1 MQLNHLLYIRFK
13 TTRMTDPYL
22 RMSSITLIRKQ
33 VRRHVAPC
41 PCLSLPAS
49 GRAAGRDARLPH
61 TCPAGRP
68 VEIAGPTADFWG
80 LAAFRTAVTNPP
92 PAPATEHPLLAHADI
107 RRIVLGILLAMFLG
121 ALDQTIIATALPTI
135 GRELADV
142 ENLSWVVTAYLLTA
156 TAATPLY
163 GKLSDIHGRRAML
176 LVAIAVFTGAS
187 LLCALAPTMTVL
199 IIGRA
204 LQGLGGGGLLSLAQV
219 IVGDVVLPRERGRY
233 QGYISI
239 VFATASIS
247 GPVIGG
253 FFAEHLHWSL
263 IFWINLPIG
272 LLGFLMTNR
281 VLKLLP
287 RHERPHRLDV
297 AGALLMMAATVL
309 LLLALTWGGVRFP
322 WASLPILGL
331 LAASVLLWALF
342 AFRLITAREPFLPL
356 TLLTNPVVGFGT
368 ASVACVFGAMI
379 GLTIFVPIYFELVLG
394 LSASASGLAL
404 IPLMGGTVIGSTA
417 SGQAMSRFAHYKRAP
432 FAGLAA
438 ALAALIVI
446 AAAPDRLSVAAVSS
460 ALGIVGLGMGSLFPV
475 TTVSV
480 QNAVLHHQL
489 GTATGAMNFFR
500 QLAGA
505 VIVAGFGAIVLGGAG
520 TAGLSLETLGAQA
533 SGAGLAHADLAN
545 VFRWVFVAA
554 AACLGL
560 GLVLLAVME
569 ERPLRGR
576 RRTGEVGVPAE

>member
-1 MQLNHLLYIRFK
+1 
-13 TTRMTDPYL
+13 MT
-22 RMSSITLIRKQ
+22 S
-33 VRRHVAPC
+33 
-41 PCLSLPAS
+41 
-49 GRAAGRDARLPH
+49 
-61 TCPAGRP
+61 
-68 VEIAGPTADFWG
+68 
-80 LAAFRTAVTNPP
+80 P
-92 PAPATEHPLLAHADI
+92 PAPALDHPPLAHAEI
-107 RRIVLGILLAMFLG
+107 RTIVLGILLTMFLG
-121 ALDQTIIATALPTI
+121 ALDQTIVATALPTI

-176 LVAIAVFTGAS
+176 LVAIAIFVAAS
-187 LLCALAPTMTVL
+187 VLCAVAPNMAVL
-199 IIGRA
+199 VVGRA

-239 VFATASIS
+239 VFGVASIG

-253 FFAEHLHWSL
+253 FFAQHLHWSL

-272 LLGFLMTNR
+272 LVALLMTNR

-287 RHERPHRLDV
+287 RHERRHRLDV
-297 AGALLMMAATVL
+297 AGAVLMMAATVL
-309 LLLALTWGGVRFP
+309 LLLALTWGGVRFA
-322 WASLPILGL
+322 WSSIPIVAL
-331 LAASVLLWALF
+331 LAASVLFWAAF
-342 AFRLITAREPFLPL
+342 AFRLLTAREPFLPL

-368 ASVACVFGAMI
+368 ASVACVFGTMI
-379 GLTIFVPIYFELVLG
+379 GLSIFVPIYFQLVLG

-404 IPLMGGTVIGSTA
+404 IPLMGGTVVGSTA

-432 FAGLAA
+432 FAGLAV
-438 ALAALIVI
+438 ALAALILL
-446 AAAPDRLSVAAVSS
+446 AGAPDRLSVAAVCT
-460 ALGIVGLGMGSLFPV
+460 ALGAIGLGMGSLFPV

-480 QNAVLHHQL
+480 QNAVAMHQL

-505 VIVAGFGAIVLGGAG
+505 IIVALFGAIVLGGVG
-520 TAGLSLETLGAQA
+520 PAGLSVEALAAHAAGVAQ
-533 SGAGLAHADLAN
+533 ADLAH
-545 VFRWVFVAA
+545 VFRWVFGAA
-554 AACLGL
+554 AAWVGL
-560 GLVLLAVME
+560 GLVFLAAME

-576 RRTGEVGVPAE
+576 RRTNEASVPAE

>member
-1 MQLNHLLYIRFK
+1 M
-13 TTRMTDPYL
+13 
-22 RMSSITLIRKQ
+22 
-33 VRRHVAPC
+33 
-41 PCLSLPAS
+41 
-49 GRAAGRDARLPH
+49 
-61 TCPAGRP
+61 
-68 VEIAGPTADFWG
+68 
-80 LAAFRTAVTNPP
+80 NPP
-92 PAPATEHPLLAHADI
+92 PAPALDHPPLAHAEI
-107 RRIVLGILLAMFLG
+107 RTIVLGILLTMFLG
-121 ALDQTIIATALPTI
+121 ALDQTIVATALPTI

-176 LVAIAVFTGAS
+176 LTATAIFVAAS
-187 LLCALAPTMTVL
+187 VLCALAPNMTVL
-199 IIGRA
+199 VVGRA
-204 LQGLGGGGLLSLAQV
+204 LQGIGGGGLLSLAQV

-239 VFATASIS
+239 VFGVASIG

-253 FFAEHLHWSL
+253 FFAQHLHWSL

-272 LLGFLMTNR
+272 LLALLMTNR
-281 VLKLLP
+281 VLKRLP

-297 AGALLMMAATVL
+297 AGAVLMMAATVL

-322 WASLPILGL
+322 WSSIAIVGL
-331 LAASVLLWALF
+331 LIGSVLFWAAF
-342 AFRLITAREPFLPL
+342 AFRLLTAREPFLPL

-368 ASVACVFGAMI
+368 GSVACVFGTMI
-379 GLTIFVPIYFELVLG
+379 GLSIFVPIYFQVVLG

-404 IPLMGGTVIGSTA
+404 IPLMGGTVVGSTA

-438 ALAALIVI
+438 AFAALILL
-446 AAAPDRLSVAAVSS
+446 AGAPDRLSIAADCA
-460 ALGIVGLGMGSLFPV
+460 ALGAIGLGMGSLFPV

-480 QNAVLHHQL
+480 QNAVAMHQL

-505 VIVAGFGAIVLGGAG
+505 IIVALFGAIVLGGVGPSGVTVEALASHAAG
-520 TAGLSLETLGAQA
+520 VAQTD
-533 SGAGLAHADLAN
+533 LAHA
-545 VFRWVFVAA
+545 FRWVFAA
-554 AACLGL
+554 AAAWIGL
-560 GLVLLAVME
+560 GLVFLAVME

-576 RRTGEVGVPAE
+576 RRTNEASVPAE

>member
-1 MQLNHLLYIRFK
+1 M
-13 TTRMTDPYL
+13 
-22 RMSSITLIRKQ
+22 
-33 VRRHVAPC
+33 
-41 PCLSLPAS
+41 
-49 GRAAGRDARLPH
+49 
-61 TCPAGRP
+61 
-68 VEIAGPTADFWG
+68 
-80 LAAFRTAVTNPP
+80 NPP
-92 PAPATEHPLLAHADI
+92 PVPVSHHSPLAHAEI
-107 RRIVLGILLAMFLG
+107 RTIVLGILLAMFLG

-135 GRELADV
+135 GRELSDV

-176 LVAIAVFTGAS
+176 LVAIAIFVLAS
-187 LLCALAPTMTVL
+187 VLCALAPNMGVL
-199 IIGRA
+199 IVGRA

-219 IVGDVVLPRERGRY
+219 IVGDVVLPLERGRY

-239 VFATASIS
+239 VFAVASVG

-272 LLGFLMTNR
+272 LLAFVMTNS
-281 VLKLLP
+281 VLKRLP

-297 AGALLMMAATVL
+297 AGAAVMVTATVL
-309 LLLALTWGGVRFP
+309 LLLALTWGGTRFP
-322 WASLPILGL
+322 WASVQILAL
-331 LAASVLLWALF
+331 LAGSTLLWGLF

-368 ASVACVFGAMI
+368 ASVACVFGTMI
-379 GLTIFVPIYFELVLG
+379 GLSIFVPIYFQVVLG

-417 SGQAMSRFAHYKRAP
+417 SGQAMSRLTHYKRAP

-438 ALAALIVI
+438 ALAALILL
-446 AAAPDRLSVAAVSS
+446 AAVPDRLSVAAVCT
-460 ALGIVGLGMGSLFPV
+460 ALGAIGLGMGSLFPV
-475 TTVSV
+475 TTVAV
-480 QNAVLHHQL
+480 QNAVLPYQL

-505 VIVAGFGAIVLGGAG
+505 LIVAGFGAIVLGGAG
-520 TAGLSLETLGAQA
+520 PAGLTLETLTAH
-533 SGAGLAHADLAN
+533 SNGLAQGDLAH
-545 VFRWVFVAA
+545 VFRWVFATAA
-554 AACLGL
+554 GWVGL
-560 GLVLLAVME
+560 GLVFLAVME

-576 RRTGEVGVPAE
+576 RRTEAVPAE

>member
-1 MQLNHLLYIRFK
+1 LK
-13 TTRMTDPYL
+13 
-22 RMSSITLIRKQ
+22 
-33 VRRHVAPC
+33 
-41 PCLSLPAS
+41 LPAW
-49 GRAAGRDARLPH
+49 LPILQVWLFQDCVM
-61 TCPAGRP
+61 TS
-68 VEIAGPTADFWG
+68 
-80 LAAFRTAVTNPP
+80 P
-92 PAPATEHPLLAHADI
+92 PAPTSPHPPLAHADI
-107 RRIVLGILLAMFLG
+107 RTIVLGILLAMFLG

-135 GRELADV
+135 GHELADV

-176 LVAIAVFTGAS
+176 LVAIAVFVAAS
-187 LLCALAPTMTVL
+187 VLCALAPNMGVL
-199 IIGRA
+199 IVGRA

-219 IVGDVVLPRERGRY
+219 IVGDVVAPLERGRY

-239 VFATASIS
+239 VFAAASIG

-253 FFAEHLHWSL
+253 FFAQHLHWSL

-272 LLGFLMTNR
+272 LLAFVMTNS
-281 VLKLLP
+281 VLKRLP

-297 AGALLMMAATVL
+297 AGAALMVAATVL
-309 LLLALTWGGVRFP
+309 LLLALTWGGTRFP
-322 WASLPILGL
+322 WVSPQILVL
-331 LAASVLLWALF
+331 LAGSVVLWAFF

-356 TLLTNPVVGFGT
+356 ELLTNPVVGFGT
-368 ASVACVFGAMI
+368 ASVACVFGTMI
-379 GLTIFVPIYFELVLG
+379 GLSIFVPIYFQVVLG

-404 IPLMGGTVIGSTA
+404 IPLMSGTVIGSTA
-417 SGQAMSRFAHYKRAP
+417 SGQAMSRFIHYKRAP

-438 ALAALIVI
+438 ALAALVLL
-446 AAAPDRLSVAAVSS
+446 AAAPDRLSVAVVCT
-460 ALGIVGLGMGSLFPV
+460 ALGVVGLGMGSLFPV

-480 QNAVLHHQL
+480 QNAVLPYQL

-520 TAGLSLETLGAQA
+520 PAGLTLETLAAHA
-533 SGAGLAHADLAN
+533 SGADVGYLAH
-545 VFRWVFVAA
+545 VFRWLFATA

-560 GLVLLAVME
+560 GLVLLGIME

-576 RRTGEVGVPAE
+576 HRPSEVSVPAE

>member
-1 MQLNHLLYIRFK
+1 M
-13 TTRMTDPYL
+13 PPPP
-22 RMSSITLIRKQ
+22 SI
-33 VRRHVAPC
+33 
-41 PCLSLPAS
+41 AS
-49 GRAAGRDARLPH
+49 D
-61 TCPAGRP
+61 RP
-68 VEIAGPTADFWG
+68 V
-80 LAAFRTAVTNPP
+80 
-92 PAPATEHPLLAHADI
+92 LAHAEI
-107 RRIVLGILLAMFLG
+107 RSIVLGILLAMFLG

-135 GRELADV
+135 GRELSDV

-176 LVAIAVFTGAS
+176 LVAIAIFVAS
-187 LLCALAPTMTVL
+187 SVLCALAPNMTVL
-199 IIGRA
+199 VIGRA

-219 IVGDVVLPRERGRY
+219 IVGDIVLPLERGRY

-239 VFATASIS
+239 VFAAASIG

-272 LLGFLMTNR
+272 LLAFLMTNR
-281 VLKLLP
+281 VLKRLP

-297 AGALLMMAATVL
+297 AGAGLMMAATVL
-309 LLLALTWGGVRFP
+309 FLLALTWGGTRFP
-322 WASLPILGL
+322 WASVQILVL
-331 LAASVLLWALF
+331 LAGSTVLWALF
-342 AFRLITAREPFLPL
+342 VFRLITAREPFLPL
-356 TLLTNPVVGFGT
+356 TVLTNPVVGFGT
-368 ASVACVFGAMI
+368 ASVAFVFGTMI
-379 GLTIFVPIYFELVLG
+379 GLTIFVPIYFEAVLG

-404 IPLMGGTVIGSTA
+404 IPLMSGTVIGSTA
-417 SGQAMSRFAHYKRAP
+417 SGQAMSRFTHYKRAP

-438 ALAALIVI
+438 AFAALVVL
-446 AAAPDRLSVAAVSS
+446 AAAPDRLSVAAVCT
-460 ALGIVGLGMGSLFPV
+460 ALGVIGLGMGSLFPV

-480 QNAVLHHQL
+480 QNAVMPYQL

-505 VIVAGFGAIVLGGAG
+505 VIVAGLGAIVLGGAG
-520 TAGLSLETLGAQA
+520 SGLTVAALAAQA
-533 SGAGLAHADLAN
+533 GGAGLAGDLAH

-560 GLVLLAVME
+560 GLVLLGLME

-576 RRTGEVGVPAE
+576 RRSEATVPAE